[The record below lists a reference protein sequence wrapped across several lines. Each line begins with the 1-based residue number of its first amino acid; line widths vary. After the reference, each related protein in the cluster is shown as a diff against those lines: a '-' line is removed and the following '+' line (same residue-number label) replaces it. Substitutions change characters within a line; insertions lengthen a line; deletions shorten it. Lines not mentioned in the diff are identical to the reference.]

1 MVQFEHGSTS
11 NLFFRYLDSGPTSL
25 GGGGGGGGQCNGGGG
40 GGGGQLPLQLLRNY
54 GFLNI
59 NLLTLAQHK
68 ATKG

>member
-11 NLFFRYLDSGPTSL
+11 NLFFRYLDSGPTV
-25 GGGGGGGGQCNGGGG
+25 GGGGVGGQWGVGGGG

-59 NLLTLAQHK
+59 NLITLARNSP
-68 ATKG
+68 